1 MEQKIKLHYEAP
13 KYKCSC
19 CGEEKEASEF
29 YTQSI
34 TGLPTKQCKSC
45 INIKRACQRDR
56 RKVSKFAAKER
67 QRAMGEEVN
76 YSVEDWKATMLH
88 FGGCCAYCGK
98 PQGRAKADRL
108 DKDHVIAFSKG
119 GKTERHNIIPA
130 CRSCNR
136 GRGNREWRAWF
147 KSQEFYSVDRE
158 KKIDKWIAPLD
169 YNV

>member
-1 MEQKIKLHYEAP
+1 MSDIKLHYTP
-13 KYKCSC
+13 PQYTCSC
-19 CGEEKEASEF
+19 CGQSKPASEF

-34 TGLPTKQCKSC
+34 TGLPTKQCKEC

-67 QRAMGEEVN
+67 QRAMGEEVT
-76 YSVEDWKATMLH
+76 YTVEDWKATMLH
-88 FGGCCAYCGK
+88 FGGRCAYCGVA
-98 PQGRAKADRL
+98 QGRAKADRL

-130 CRSCNR
+130 CRKCNR
-136 GRGNREWRAWF
+136 GRGNREWRSWYRE
-147 KSQEFYSVDRE
+147 QDFYSADNE
-158 KKIDKWIAPLD
+158 KKIDEWIEPLE

>member
-1 MEQKIKLHYEAP
+1 MSEIKLHYEVP
-13 KYKCSC
+13 KHTCSC
-19 CGEEKEASEF
+19 CGQEKPVTEF

-34 TGLPTKQCKSC
+34 TGLPTKQCKEC

-67 QRAMGEEVN
+67 QRALGEEVN
-76 YSVEDWKATMLH
+76 YTVEDWKATMLF
-88 FGGCCAYCGK
+88 FGGRCAYCGT

-130 CRSCNR
+130 CRKCNR
-136 GRGNREWRAWF
+136 GRGNRDWREWYA
-147 KSQEFYSVDRE
+147 SQPFYEQSRE
-158 KKIDKWIAPLD
+158 EKIDKWIEPLA